1 MSQFETRVSEAEK
14 AAKFYF
20 SITRPALDPN
30 TNKPTVYMTFKPLS
44 AMDPKERSMLQP
56 TSDVAHF
63 LNSWMTLITAYN
75 SISLD
80 VNDRFLEEY
89 ETKFFTDDKILD
101 DAADTRPF
109 DDQHQRLLE
118 YTLKAI
124 EDAIEMIYVPA
135 ECKQEI
141 LKDARALKNR
151 TPSLTKNQVV
161 RGVARIFAKIKL
173 KGYDF
178 ATAFNEELPKT
189 IGKIFAEKG
198 VNYVLEQLPKLLHHF
213 LP

>member
-1 MSQFETRVSEAEK
+1 MVLQSF
-14 AAKFYF
+14 
-20 SITRPALDPN
+20 
-30 TNKPTVYMTFKPLS
+30 LS
-44 AMDPKERSMLQP
+44 ANLTISCVDTAAARFAIADLLQH
-56 TSDVAHF
+56 D
-63 LNSWMTLITAYN
+63 
-75 SISLD
+75 
-80 VNDRFLEEY
+80 
-89 ETKFFTDDKILD
+89 
-101 DAADTRPF
+101 
-109 DDQHQRLLE
+109 
-118 YTLKAI
+118 
-124 EDAIEMIYVPA
+124 DAIEMIYVPA